1 MTVKTKEKEMNPKD
15 ALDRDAKISIGDV
28 VTIDDDSSIIETY
41 IVRKINDT
49 LATICGIA
57 ITPEKDDVYIKEISI
72 PVKSLLYLGTPFIN
86 VNGYLWRVRE
96 AILKNKPFCA
106 I

>member
-1 MTVKTKEKEMNPKD
+1 MTVKTKEKETNLKD
-15 ALDRDAKISIGDV
+15 LLDRDIEISVGDV
-28 VTIDDDSSIIETY
+28 VAIDDDKTVIETY
-41 IVRKINDT
+41 VVRKIDDT

-57 ITPEKDDVYIKEISI
+57 ITPEKDDVYIKEINI

-96 AILKNKPFCA
+96 AILKNKPLCA